1 LSRPHADGYRYC
13 NEKDASSLQPGD
25 PYREIE
31 AFKCFADFPVGNT
44 IGKNDDE
51 GKRITQITLR
61 NQTQQA
67 LQSIARFT
75 GQLLHPTT
83 TSSKQSQRAAVV
95 GELEALADE
104 YVC

>member
-1 LSRPHADGYRYC
+1 MDTDIVMRKMHLPC
-13 NEKDASSLQPGD
+13 SLGILTVRSKLLNALQTS
-25 PYREIE
+25 
-31 AFKCFADFPVGNT
+31 PVGNT

-83 TSSKQSQRAAVV
+83 TSSKQSQRVAVV